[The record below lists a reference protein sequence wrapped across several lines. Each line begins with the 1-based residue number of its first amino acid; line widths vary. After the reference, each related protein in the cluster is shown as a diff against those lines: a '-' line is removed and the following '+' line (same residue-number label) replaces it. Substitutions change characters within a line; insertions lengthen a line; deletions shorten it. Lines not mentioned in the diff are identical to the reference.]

1 VMYLLIYR
9 VPRPDD
15 GDGRQG
21 YHIVDESIVA
31 RNYRTSL
38 PQASEFQIFGAEDS
52 SGLKLDLANPS
63 SKLQFTSGRFKA
75 KTKKQRKGNPN
86 KTRGYLKF
94 NRISNQVSGSFD
106 CRLLERMSTSDVLGM
121 GYTKVVRRGVVDGK
135 SFALK
140 YTTSRNQ
147 DVIKCKSERP
157 VERHFECFNLAKFKL
172 LKEAL
177 LFSQLKHK
185 NIIKVYGVC
194 PWTANDVEGTE
205 SVLTVITELGT
216 PLDIIRMLQ
225 IPWDQRLKISI
236 DLVDLLIYLDDTSIG
251 SLLIKD
257 FRIEQLVLKDG
268 TLKLTDLDD
277 LDGRKKTC
285 RTEYDC
291 LIGGPTVNT
300 TVPCKYQRCQGYS
313 KTLNLYNFYKVF
325 LDYSLYFDNPVWI
338 SEDLKA
344 IAKRVAAFRIS
355 VQDLQTELNRVVWY
369 IKSGMYEDKFIHAAR
384 NNTKMYSYEP
394 FPDAT
399 IMGNNFDYYCLGSR
413 SLTSCEMVVSNIEV
427 AKVTCSMSS
436 ECKAIVVK
444 QGSNWLGQRIV
455 VFKNNG
461 RSLTPVTKHKTFVKV
476 E

>member
-1 VMYLLIYR
+1 MYLLIYR

-21 YHIVDESIVA
+21 YHIIDESIVA

-38 PQASEFQIFGAEDS
+38 PQDSEFQIFGAEDS

-63 SKLQFTSGRFKA
+63 SKLGRFEA

-185 NIIKVYGVC
+185 NIIKVK
-194 PWTANDVEGTE
+194 DVF
-205 SVLTVITELGT
+205 S
-216 PLDIIRMLQ
+216 
-225 IPWDQRLKISI
+225 
-236 DLVDLLIYLDDTSIG
+236 
-251 SLLIKD
+251 
-257 FRIEQLVLKDG
+257 
-268 TLKLTDLDD
+268 
-277 LDGRKKTC
+277 
-285 RTEYDC
+285 
-291 LIGGPTVNT
+291 
-300 TVPCKYQRCQGYS
+300 
-313 KTLNLYNFYKVF
+313 
-325 LDYSLYFDNPVWI
+325 
-338 SEDLKA
+338 
-344 IAKRVAAFRIS
+344 
-355 VQDLQTELNRVVWY
+355 
-369 IKSGMYEDKFIHAAR
+369 
-384 NNTKMYSYEP
+384 
-394 FPDAT
+394 
-399 IMGNNFDYYCLGSR
+399 
-413 SLTSCEMVVSNIEV
+413 
-427 AKVTCSMSS
+427 
-436 ECKAIVVK
+436 
-444 QGSNWLGQRIV
+444 
-455 VFKNNG
+455 
-461 RSLTPVTKHKTFVKV
+461 
-476 E
+476 